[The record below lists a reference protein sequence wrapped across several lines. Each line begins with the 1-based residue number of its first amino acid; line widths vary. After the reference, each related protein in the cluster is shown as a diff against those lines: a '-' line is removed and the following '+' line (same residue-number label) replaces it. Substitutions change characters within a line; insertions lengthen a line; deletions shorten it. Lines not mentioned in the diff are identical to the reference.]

1 MCGALQPGAQ
11 HVWGVTCRSRPSAS
25 PGNPPLISF
34 DQSASLIGGP
44 PGAIP
49 DASAGAMYF
58 LTVLR
63 STPSDAA
70 NALFERPAYQWM

>member
-1 MCGALQPGAQ
+1 MSGQ
-11 HVWGVTCRSRPSAS
+11 VTCLSLLSTS
-25 PGNPPLISF
+25 PGNHSLISF

-44 PGAIP
+44 PGLIP
-49 DASAGAMYF
+49 DASAGARYF

-70 NALFERPAYQWM
+70 SSLFERPAYQWT